1 MNSILVAGKKCS
13 HQLDPSKNVEALLRS
28 IIYQKNLPSL
38 TKLQKFEFRQNQ
50 THTQF
55 MVEGWRSLQHPTNLN
70 FVIHCTEP
78 DRMRLLR
85 SV

>member
-13 HQLDPSKNVEALLRS
+13 LQLDPSTNVEALLRS
-28 IIYQKNLPSL
+28 IIYQKNLL
-38 TKLQKFEFRQNQ
+38 TKLQKFEFQQNQ
-50 THTQF
+50 TLTQF